1 LSLTRRQAKLI
12 LDHWI
17 SYLRDGLSTCY
28 YCVAPMS
35 FPEELQRKCISHVRP
50 QPDVKPEGE
59 LEVVPEVPEAAHEGE
74 NGKPSSSE
82 KLAEEN
88 GDKEEKA
95 DAEERERERDGD
107 REQREPEAEGD
118 KSGGRERPKK
128 VFAQKSNDEKWSESL
143 DHKIRPLIDA
153 VDVVDYGGRDIEE
166 ETRKLTAPAIKQEEA
181 SKYRC
186 KECNKLFRAPEF
198 VIKHITVKH
207 PEVVN
212 SKLDDFQTLN
222 NFVLD
227 PQHLPA
233 TLQTPAAVDDRLPT
247 LPPAV
252 IPGQGMFNPAF
263 VGGPVGGGGF
273 ANGGGQNAGM
283 MQQQMMMMMQMQQAM
298 MMQMA
303 GGGGGGG
310 GGGGPGI
317 GMSGT
322 GMGLG
327 MGGGG
332 GVTSSAG
339 RGLADRMGGY
349 APQQDASATASP
361 IPLPLAPPGGEDPR
375 ARRGRVS
382 YKDLDEPG
390 GAGDGGLPY

>member
-1 LSLTRRQAKLI
+1 
-12 LDHWI
+12 
-17 SYLRDGLSTCY
+17 
-28 YCVAPMS
+28 MS
-35 FPEELQRKCISHVRP
+35 FPEELQRKCISHLRP
-50 QPDVKPEGE
+50 NPDVKPEGE
-59 LEVVPEVPEAAHEGE
+59 LEVVPEVPEAVAEGE
-74 NGKPSSSE
+74 TGKTLSSE
-82 KLAEEN
+82 KPAEEN

-107 REQREPEAEGD
+107 RERDRDQREPEAEGD
-118 KSGGRERPKK
+118 KGGGRERSKK

-252 IPGQGMFNPAF
+252 IPGQGIFNPAF
-263 VGGPVGGGGF
+263 VGGAVGGGGF
-273 ANGGGQNAGM
+273 TNGGGQNAGM

-310 GGGGPGI
+310 GGGPQGI
-317 GMSGT
+317 GMGGT
-322 GMGLG
+322 GMGMG
-327 MGGGG
+327 MGSG
-332 GVTSSAG
+332 GVMGSAG

-349 APQQDASATASP
+349 AQQDASASAS
-361 IPLPLAPPGGEDPR
+361 PLPLPPAPPGGEDPR